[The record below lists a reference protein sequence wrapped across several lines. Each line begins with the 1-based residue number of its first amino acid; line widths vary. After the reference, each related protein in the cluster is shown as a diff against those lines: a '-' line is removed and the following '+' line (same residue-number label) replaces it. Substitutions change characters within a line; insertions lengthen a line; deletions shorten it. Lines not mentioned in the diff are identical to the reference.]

1 MAHSLQY
8 QIRDSINAIEVEV
21 ERLLDVA
28 DALTEAGNDELA
40 ETVLTQVQKILEASL
55 ALRIAAER

>member
-55 ALRIAAER
+55 ALRIAAEH